1 MAVFLSH
8 QTDGLA
14 GNRFSLR
21 TWRPLLSHLPAS
33 RNEKSSVIWTSAALC
48 TLTRSLGKLAGCPL
62 SLGSLKLHGGVR
74 GSVFIRCVGFLG
86 LFGLQI
92 WVIGWN
98 PLFPSVSSVASF
110 WNHYPVDV
118 GPSPFIFLFSYS
130 PHLPHFTSFC
140 LFVHLSGRF
149 FRVLFYSS
157 SIVIFVSSGR

>member
-74 GSVFIRCVGFLG
+74 GSIHPLRGLSGPFRASDLGNWLESSLPFCFLCCFFLESLSCG
-86 LFGLQI
+86 CRTFSIHL
-92 WVIGWN
+92 
-98 PLFPSVSSVASF
+98 
-110 WNHYPVDV
+110 
-118 GPSPFIFLFSYS
+118 IFLF
-130 PHLPHFTSFC
+130 PPPPSFYIFLSFRSSFWEIFPSFILQ
-140 LFVHLSGRF
+140 LFYCIFRF
-149 FRVLFYSS
+149 FR
-157 SIVIFVSSGR
+157 